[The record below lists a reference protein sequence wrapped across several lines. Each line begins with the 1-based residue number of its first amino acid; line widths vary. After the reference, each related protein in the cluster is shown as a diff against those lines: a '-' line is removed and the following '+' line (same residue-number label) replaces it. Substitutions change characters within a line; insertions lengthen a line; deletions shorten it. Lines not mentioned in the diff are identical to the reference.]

1 MSEFELH
8 KYSGMA
14 YESNQL
20 ITFSENPSRA
30 LPDVDEEMKFHVG
43 ISSVQVSNLTQKEFD
58 YFIENYGDNFESIYF
73 FQNTKIKN
81 LSALSKLRKVKY
93 LLFYNVHA
101 NSLWDM
107 RQNDG
112 LQGIMISNSKKMLY
126 DLEQLQYAPN
136 LEELLLFSSAFNK
149 YPVKTILPLKSCTK
163 LKRLIVDFNTEDKA
177 FIPSEFDFLDVF
189 KYQCDRKKNYSY

>member
-1 MSEFELH
+1 MREFELH

-20 ITFSENPSRA
+20 ITFSENPSKA

-43 ISSVQVSNLTQKEFD
+43 VTSAQVSNLTQKEFD
-58 YFIENYGDNFESIYF
+58 YFVENYGDKFDSIYF
-73 FQNTKIKN
+73 FHNTKIKD

-93 LLFYNVHA
+93 LLFYNVRA

-112 LQGIMISNSKKMLY
+112 LQGIMISESKKMLY

-136 LEELLLFSSAFNK
+136 LEEVLLFSSTFNK
-149 YPVKTILPLKSCTK
+149 YPVKTILPLKSCRK
-163 LKRLIVDFNTEDKA
+163 LKRLFVVFDTEDKT
-177 FIPSEFDFLDVF
+177 FIPTEFDFLDVF
-189 KYQCDRKKNYSY
+189 KYQCDGKENFSY